1 MLSSTGFACGIW
13 KRGRNISKKRRG
25 GLYENGQNSKRDIC
39 GLTQGKQV
47 ERRPVYE
54 RFEGYAM
61 LSREAFILDG
71 RRSYALRPEEICFNM
86 NMALARDED

>member
-1 MLSSTGFACGIW
+1 MKTDKIQKEIFAALL
-13 KRGRNISKKRRG
+13 K
-25 GLYENGQNSKRDIC
+25 
-39 GLTQGKQV
+39 GKQV

-71 RRSYALRPEEICFNM
+71 RRSYALRPE
-86 NMALARDED
+86 